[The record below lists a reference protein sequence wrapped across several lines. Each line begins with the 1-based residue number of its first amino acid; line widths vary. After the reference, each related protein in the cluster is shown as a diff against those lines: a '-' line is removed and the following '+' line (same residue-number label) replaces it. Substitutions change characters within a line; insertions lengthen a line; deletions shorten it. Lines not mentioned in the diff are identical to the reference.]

1 MVMEKKDAEKILMD
15 ARNYYE
21 KEFNRKLDDEVLLF
35 FISMSG
41 MVKEMK
47 NEIKLLHKKI
57 EEQKNSINNE
67 ISLLPERSFR
77 NSFDYFL
84 YGMGQIVTAL
94 AIAAGILFLI
104 LVSHTAYKT

>member
-1 MVMEKKDAEKILMD
+1 MERKDAEKLLMD

-35 FISMSG
+35 FISVSG
-41 MVKEMK
+41 MVKELK

-57 EEQKNSINNE
+57 EEQQNSINSE
-67 ISLLPERSFR
+67 IRLLPERTFR

-84 YGMGQIVTAL
+84 YGMGKIVTAFM
-94 AIAAGILFLI
+94 IAVMILLI
-104 LVSHTAYKT
+104 VLITRIKHPL

>member
-1 MVMEKKDAEKILMD
+1 MKMEKKDAEKLLMD

-35 FISMSG
+35 FISVSG
-41 MVKEMK
+41 MVKELK
-47 NEIKLLHKKI
+47 NEIKFLHQKM

-67 ISLLPERSFR
+67 ISLLPSRAFR

-84 YGMGQIVTAL
+84 YGIGQIVTAL
-94 AIAAGILFLI
+94 MIAVVILLLI
-104 LVSHTAYKT
+104 LIAQFKHKV